1 MIDNFDLILNLLPD
15 TPEEDYQYYCQIIK
29 RKKDHPGLEGK
40 NNSARLV
47 KPYYFTCKAEMIKRK
62 EEMIAIAE
70 ATGARIMMDAF
81 PKSRSKVKFEMMIRL
96 AEVIR
101 DGNDAKLQRLY
112 NSVYG
117 AMKPIKGR
125 ALWLIDWDDKDTD
138 ILDNIIAKFNN
149 LPQEGKDISKCEVA
163 HKIPTRQ
170 GWHYLIKPFYLEK
183 MTRMFKE
190 YGVEVPD
197 IHKTS
202 PTLVY
207 IPKSLETKKD

>member
-1 MIDNFDLILNLLPD
+1 MIDNFDLIINLLPD
-15 TPEEDYQYYCQIIK
+15 QPEEDYQYYCQISK

-47 KPYYFTCKAEMIKRK
+47 KPYYFTCKDDMIKRK

-81 PKSRSKVKFEMMIRL
+81 PKSRSKVKYEMMIKL
-96 AEVIR
+96 AEIIR
-101 DGNDAKLQRLY
+101 DGNDAKLHSLY
-112 NSVYG
+112 NTTYG
-117 AMKPIKGR
+117 QMAPIKGR
-125 ALWLIDWDDKDTD
+125 ALWLIDWDEKDTD
-138 ILDNIIAKFNN
+138 VLDNMIAKFNSPAHIGYGSP
-149 LPQEGKDISKCEVA
+149 LIEVI

-170 GWHYLIKPFYLEK
+170 GWHYLVKPFYLQLLSNLFDENNIS
-183 MTRMFKE
+183 R
-190 YGVEVPD
+190 PD

-207 IPKSLETKKD
+207 IPKCLDVNKD